1 MSMYNYSEKE
11 PGSIE
16 FVPIGKIDDL
26 PVNERI
32 FVEMDDLV
40 IMVFNIAGSY
50 FAIGDVCSHDD
61 GPLGDGELDNFEVIC
76 PRHGAR
82 FDIRNGK
89 ANSLPAYVDIPA
101 YPVRIIDDQIEVGIP
116 VEE

>member
-1 MSMYNYSEKE
+1 MYNNSEME

-16 FVPIGKIDDL
+16 FVPIGNIDEL

-32 FVEMDDLV
+32 FVEIGDLV
-40 IMVFNIAGSY
+40 ILVFNIAGGY

-61 GPLGDGELDNFEVIC
+61 GPLGEGELDNFEVVC

-101 YPVRIIDDQIEVGIP
+101 YPVRVVDDQIEVGIP
-116 VEE
+116 NEG

>member
-1 MSMYNYSEKE
+1 MYNYSEME

-16 FVPIGKIDDL
+16 FVPIGNKDEL

-32 FVEMDDLV
+32 YVEIGDLV
-40 IMVFNIAGSY
+40 ILVFNIAGGY
-50 FAIGDVCSHDD
+50 FAIGDICSHDD
-61 GPLGDGELDNFEVIC
+61 GPLGEGELEEFEVIC

-101 YPVRIIDDQIEVGIP
+101 YPVRIVDDQIEVGIP
-116 VEE
+116 FEE